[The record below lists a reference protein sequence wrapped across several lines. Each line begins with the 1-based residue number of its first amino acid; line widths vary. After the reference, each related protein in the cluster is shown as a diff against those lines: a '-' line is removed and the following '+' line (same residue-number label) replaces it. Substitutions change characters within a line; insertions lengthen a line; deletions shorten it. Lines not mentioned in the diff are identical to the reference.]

1 MYRGTID
8 QRALGGMMSQ
18 AEIAGD
24 KLTLT
29 GELPSKGKRL
39 PEVELLSFK
48 GQKFHLS
55 DYRGRSNLVV
65 LLIDERPE
73 TKRLLTEIANKF
85 REIQNADA
93 NVLAIRSASLEP
105 PTLPKASL
113 NFPFEIFSDPDR
125 VVHHQ
130 LGATDE
136 QNRDAAALYVTDRFG
151 EVFGI
156 YRIRDGQPLPSVDE
170 ILNWLEFINAQCP
183 ECEPPEWPL

>member
-1 MYRGTID
+1 
-8 QRALGGMMSQ
+8 MSQ

-24 KLTLT
+24 KLTLA

-39 PEVELLSFK
+39 PEIELLSFT
-48 GQKFHLS
+48 GQKFQLS

-65 LLIDERPE
+65 LLTDNQPK
-73 TKRLLTEIANKF
+73 TQGLLTEIANKF

-93 NVLAIRSASLEP
+93 SVVAIRSASLGS
-105 PTLPKASL
+105 TRSTQASL
-113 NFPFEIFSDPDR
+113 NFPFQILSDPDR
-125 VVHHQ
+125 VVHQQ

-136 QNRDAAALYVTDRFG
+136 QNRDVAALYITDRFG

-156 YRIRDGQPLPSVDE
+156 YRVRDGQPLPSVDE

-183 ECEPPEWPL
+183 ECEAPEWPL